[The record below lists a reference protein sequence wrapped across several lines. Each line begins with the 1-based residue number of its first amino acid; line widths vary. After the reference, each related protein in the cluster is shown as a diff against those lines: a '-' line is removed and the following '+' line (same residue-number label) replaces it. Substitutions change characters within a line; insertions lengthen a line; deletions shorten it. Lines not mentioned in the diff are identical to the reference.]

1 MIEYIFLLNLY
12 YFLHLRLDNQ
22 TISPKIELIK
32 NINLFILIF
41 FIGFRS
47 NIGGDYQEYN
57 DLSDQLN
64 SISLFQSIKYY
75 DKPLFTLLIKSTNL
89 IFSESTIYTYNFV
102 FGLIFSVL
110 LHKFCN
116 EQKNY
121 FFCMFLSF
129 PIITVLM
136 GMGFVA
142 QGLSLVI
149 AWQILINFNN
159 KSLKNIIVTIFIAF
173 LFHTSAIIFCLL
185 LIPKIIEK
193 KKLNLNYIKIII
205 ITFILFIIT
214 SFYYVVENYNAYLSY
229 ESISRG
235 FQVRLLY
242 FSIFY
247 FLFLYFMKFFQNNN
261 FEYISL
267 FKFCFPLIVFTA
279 LINFIF
285 LSNNFSV
292 ILDRLLLYF
301 FFIPIIV
308 SERLIYYLKNNS
320 VKVFISLSLYF
331 VNNFYFIIWSN
342 ASIYSKYWIPYKN
355 TIINS
360 F

>member
-1 MIEYIFLLNLY
+1 M
-12 YFLHLRLDNQ
+12 
-22 TISPKIELIK
+22 LI
-32 NINLFILIF
+32 
-41 FIGFRS
+41 
-47 NIGGDYQEYN
+47 
-57 DLSDQLN
+57 LSDQ
-64 SISLFQSIKYY
+64 FQEV
-75 DKPLFTLLIKSTNL
+75 ST
-89 IFSESTIYTYNFV
+89 
-102 FGLIFSVL
+102 
-110 LHKFCN
+110 
-116 EQKNY
+116 
-121 FFCMFLSF
+121 
-129 PIITVLM
+129 
-136 GMGFVA
+136 
-142 QGLSLVI
+142 
-149 AWQILINFNN
+149 
-159 KSLKNIIVTIFIAF
+159 
-173 LFHTSAIIFCLL
+173 
-185 LIPKIIEK
+185 
-193 KKLNLNYIKIII
+193 
-205 ITFILFIIT
+205 
-214 SFYYVVENYNAYLSY
+214 
-229 ESISRG
+229 R
-235 FQVRLLY
+235 LY

-308 SERLIYYLKNNS
+308 SERLIYYLKNKS
-320 VKVFISLSLYF
+320 VKVFIGLSLYF